1 MNFVRRIQQFIENKM
16 PQVKLPF
23 VLVDLPESTQKP
35 PAVTDGFHPDLYY
48 RHNGILIIGEAK
60 TVEDVERR
68 HSKLQYDAYFRECE
82 SFNGEKYIVVSSAW
96 SIAMSFRTIL
106 KHLKRANN
114 YSSHIIVVSEEGI
127 PELYA

>member
-1 MNFVRRIQQFIENKM
+1 M
-16 PQVKLPF
+16 PQVKQPF

-35 PAVTDGFHPDLYY
+35 PAVTDGFHPDVYY
-48 RHNGILIIGEAK
+48 CHNDIFIIGEAK

-68 HSKLQYDAYFRECE
+68 HSKLQYEAYFKECE
-82 SFNGEKYIVVSSAW
+82 LFDGEKYIIVSSAW

-106 KHLKRANN
+106 KHIKRTNN
-114 YSSHIIVVSEEGI
+114 YTAHIIVVSEEGI